1 MTAAHEV
8 EAWRPQD
15 SLANRIILL
24 RHNLDLSQEEFCA
37 QTGITKGV
45 LQGMESGRAPRNEAA
60 TLARIALATGV
71 DREWLAFG
79 GPLGTEKTPQP
90 GGPGGNML
98 TKDYK
103 HAGSHLRLV
112 A

>member
-45 LQGMESGRAPRNEAA
+45 LQGMESGRAPRKEAA

-79 GPLGTEKTPQP
+79 GALGTEKTPQP
-90 GGPGGNML
+90 IGPGGNYN
-98 TKDYK
+98 KRADQ
-103 HAGSHLRLV
+103 
-112 A
+112 

>member
-1 MTAAHEV
+1 MTATHEV
-8 EAWRPQD
+8 ETWRPQD
-15 SLANRIILL
+15 NLANRIILL

-71 DREWLAFG
+71 DREWLTFG
-79 GPLGTEKTPQP
+79 GTLGTEKAP
-90 GGPGGNML
+90 GPYGPGANL
-98 TKDYK
+98 PTKDYK